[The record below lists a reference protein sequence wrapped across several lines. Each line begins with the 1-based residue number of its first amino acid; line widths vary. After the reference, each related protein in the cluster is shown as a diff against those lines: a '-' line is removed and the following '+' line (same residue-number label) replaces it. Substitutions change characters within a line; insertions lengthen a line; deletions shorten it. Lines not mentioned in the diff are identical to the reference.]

1 MKAQV
6 RVGLCGVGRLGQVY
20 ARNLRALVSGTDLV
34 AVSDVDEETLNRV
47 ANEFEVESRY
57 KTPQALI
64 DDARVDAVVI
74 VTPTHNHRELVEA
87 AARSGKA
94 IFCEKPLSI
103 SLAESLAMKKVVE
116 ESGVFFQMGFMR
128 RFDPSYAAAHK
139 RIEEGEMG
147 DPIVF
152 KSTSRDPFRPSLEYL
167 NPSSSGGIF
176 VDMGIH
182 DFDLALWF
190 FGDVARIQSQG
201 AVLAYPEIQP
211 LGDIDNAVSILNFK
225 DGRLG
230 IIDLSR
236 SGIYGYDISTEVPRS
251 LEPREQYALGTCA
264 RLESKFSNRTRS
276 RMTRCLTSWNA
287 LPTPTR
293 PNSKTL
299 PTTCARITPPPI
311 TLDDGIRALQVARAA
326 TLSWKEDRPVELS
339 EVTG

>member
-1 MKAQV
+1 MRAKV
-6 RVGLCGVGRLGQVY
+6 RVGLCGLGRLGQVY
-20 ARNLRALVSGTDLV
+20 ARNLRALVSGTELV
-34 AVSDVDEETLNRV
+34 AVSDVDKETLNRV
-47 ANEFEVESRY
+47 ATEFEVESRY
-57 KTPQALI
+57 DTPQQLI

-103 SLAESLAMKKVVE
+103 SLAESAAMKRVVQ

-139 RIEEGEMG
+139 RIEEGEVG

-167 NPSSSGGIF
+167 DPSSSGGIF

-236 SGIYGYDISTEVPRS
+236 SGIYGYDISTEI
-251 LEPREQYALGTCA
+251 LGTQGTI
-264 RLESKFSNRTRS
+264 RIGYLRETRIEILKQNQVS
-276 RMTRCLTSWNA
+276 HDTVPYFMERFAHAYTAQLQNFADNLRQDLA
-287 LPTPTR
+287 
-293 PNSKTL
+293 
-299 PTTCARITPPPI
+299 PPI

-339 EVTG
+339 EVGG

>member
-64 DDARVDAVVI
+64 DDAKVDAVVI

-139 RIEEGEMG
+139 RIEAGEMG

-152 KSTSRDPFRPSLEYL
+152 KSTSRDPFRPSLKYL
-167 NPSSSGGIF
+167 NPSSNGGIF

-236 SGIYGYDISTEVPRS
+236 SGIYGYDINTEI
-251 LEPREQYALGTCA
+251 LGTKGTI
-264 RLESKFSNRTRS
+264 RIGYLRETRIEILKQNQVS
-276 RMTRCLTSWNA
+276 HDTVPYFMERFAHAYTAQLQNFADNLRQDH
-287 LPTPTR
+287 
-293 PNSKTL
+293 
-299 PTTCARITPPPI
+299 PPPI

-339 EVTG
+339 EVAG